1 MSTTDSARQAARRTT
16 AGDEAE
22 ALRLDDEQRLAEAQ
36 ENRRQGGARPDWS
49 PLPRRAGLKPNA
61 SPLFSLRTP
70 ISTRWRWTLAVLSF
84 AIPLLIWVTLNA
96 LGVVNPT
103 FLPTPVAVFDALLK
117 MIESGELFSD
127 LWATTQRVLLG
138 FGLAVIV
145 SVPLGIVMG
154 TFNAGLALFEPVIA
168 MLRYLPASAFIPL
181 LMIWLGLGEPSK
193 VAVLF
198 LGTVFFNT
206 LMTADAVRGVPRSL
220 IDVSYTLGARRGE
233 VLRKVIVPHALPGM
247 IDATRVNAAAA
258 WNFVV
263 VAELINATAGLGL
276 RIMRAQRFTQ
286 TDRIFALLIVIGLL
300 GLIIDIALRLLRTRV
315 GKWAV

>member
-1 MSTTDSARQAARRTT
+1 VSNTGSARQAAQRTT
-16 AGDEAE
+16 ADETE
-22 ALRLDDEQRLAEAQ
+22 ARRLEDEQLLAEAQ
-36 ENRRQGGARPDWS
+36 EDRRRGGARPDWS
-49 PLPRRAGLKPNA
+49 PLPRRAGLNPNA

-70 ISTRWRWTLAVLSF
+70 ISARWRWTLAVASF

-96 LGVVNPT
+96 LGTIKPT
-103 FLPTPVAVFDALLK
+103 FLPTPVAVFEAGLK
-117 MIESGELFSD
+117 MAESGELFSD
-127 LWATTQRVLLG
+127 LWATTQRVIFG
-138 FGLAVIV
+138 FGLAVFV
-145 SVPLGIVMG
+145 SVPLGIIMG

-193 VAVLF
+193 IAVLF

-206 LMTADAVRGVPRSL
+206 LMTADVVRGVPRSL
-220 IDVSYTLGARRGE
+220 IDVSYTLGSRRGE
-233 VLRKVIVPHALPGM
+233 VLRKVIIPHSLPGI
-247 IDATRVNAAAA
+247 IDAIRVNAAAA

-300 GLIIDIALRLLRTRV
+300 GLVIDIALRQLRTRV
-315 GKWAV
+315 GKWAA